1 MNNANIIDNN
11 IEYVGIDYHTKFAV
25 ATRMSKDGVTIAQ
38 DKILNNREDIRNY
51 LTLLPQG
58 SKVVLE
64 ATNNWYAFVEW
75 SHDLKVDVKLAH
87 PLKLKAIA
95 TARIKT
101 DSVDSKILADLL
113 RSDFIPESYIAPKE
127 VRDIRELVRYR
138 TTLVRIRTEFITR
151 IHSVLFKVGEKIK
164 SSDVT
169 GKSGR
174 KEIEKLNLRD
184 IYQQEI
190 NSCLAICDYLKEQIE
205 KFSTEIEKQA
215 ELSTDTKLL
224 MTIPGISFFSSLLIT
239 SEIGDYKR
247 FSSSKKLCSFAGLV
261 PSVYSSGGKTRLG
274 KITKQGSANLRFVL
288 LQAVPHVIKKSKHLG
303 NLYLKVSRKHGAKV
317 GRIAIARRLLAVML
331 SMLKTRQEFKTDC

>member
-1 MNNANIIDNN
+1 MNNID
-11 IEYVGIDYHTKFAV
+11 IEYVGIDYHTRFAV

-51 LTLLPQG
+51 LTDLPPD

-75 SHDLKVDVKLAH
+75 SHDLPLDVKLAH

-101 DSVDSKILADLL
+101 DSIDSKILADLL
-113 RSDFIPESYIAPKE
+113 RSDFIPESYIAPSQ

-151 IHSVLFKVGEKIK
+151 IHSVLFKVGERIK
-164 SSDVT
+164 ASDVT
-169 GKSGR
+169 GKLGR
-174 KEIEKLNLRD
+174 KEVTALNLRD
-184 IYQQEI
+184 IYRQEI
-190 NSCLAICDYLKEQIE
+190 NSCLATCDYLKEQIE
-205 KFSTEIEKQA
+205 KFSRQIEKQA
-215 ELSTDTKLL
+215 ESTEDAKLL

-239 SEIGDYKR
+239 SEIGDYSR

-261 PSVYSSGGKTRLG
+261 PSVYSSGGKTKLG
-274 KITKQGSANLRFVL
+274 KITKLGSSNLRFVL
-288 LQAVPHVIKKSKHLG
+288 LQAVPHVVKKSKHLG
-303 NLYLKVSRKHGAKV
+303 SLYLKVSRKHGAKV
-317 GRIAIARRLLAVML
+317 GRIAVARRLLAVMF
-331 SMLKTRQEFKTDC
+331 SMLKTRQEFNADC